1 MAAAAV
7 ASPASAMR
15 DTHTIMDTR
24 TPSPVQ
30 RNRSVDSTATN
41 DEYKPDLSAEVAMLS
56 TKLVNAINYQTN
68 LDDSLQQSRHDLDS
82 AQKELARVRQQKG
95 ELDNL
100 ITGGVLLRKRDVDQ
114 TMAAL
119 RAELEKERAAREEAE
134 KSKKATEGELET
146 LTAALFEEANTMVAA
161 ARRDTE
167 QVERRERQVRTQL
180 EDTELLLASQTEQ
193 LRDLKGVMERLERQ
207 SEYDGL
213 GRGGEASMPVT
224 PVDASRTAAWD
235 AALQFSPST
244 AGTAM
249 EPVQPDHPL
258 HFTHL
263 LAPIMRTDVTAY
275 FDFRELLALSRR
287 TSPHSRQASN
297 STTNLSSLSQSQT
310 NLGQTSSPN
319 LPGAFF
325 SSGTSANT
333 SPSSATFQPVGPPL
347 KESRFYKR
355 ALAEDIEPT
364 LRLDLAPGL
373 SFLSR
378 RSVLSALLNGSL
390 VVEPFNAQVKQYGLG
405 AVFACALCG
414 ESRKTEPVGE
424 DEGAQ
429 RYALCEYCVGRVRA
443 SGDFVGFLRL
453 VRDGHWRCEGEGEE
467 RGAWEEATRLRER
480 MFWARV
486 GGGVVPAV
494 QVVRGETGSVRGVR
508 SARASLE
515 SVSETRVN
523 GRRDVEG
530 LSGSS
535 HGAAQEGAGSTRMEA
550 PHTTVP
556 AGRERST
563 SAIARAIMG
572 APSGVIATGRPDVQP
587 QPDEREMLESRDEAA
602 SDSVALTEPHGP
614 DTEPTTPMFEDA
626 HDDIGSQELQH
637 QADAQL
643 LREASQDLPRPVSSE
658 PQHQQHRQPIPTV
671 HEPTPEPE
679 TDQGSAH
686 AGPEKGRPAVLDRRP
701 SGVLARVR
709 AMEAQAS
716 AGREEKEKKLPG
728 AFE

>member
-207 SEYDGL
+207 SECFANGSL
-213 GRGGEASMPVT
+213 GRGTTVLPFN
-224 PVDASRTAAWD
+224 SRD
-235 AALQFSPST
+235 SD
-244 AGTAM
+244 G
-249 EPVQPDHPL
+249 PVQPDHPL

-414 ESRKTEPVGE
+414 ESRKTEPYVRHHRFRVGE

-429 RYALCEYCVGRVRA
+429 RYALCEYCVSRVRA

-515 SVSETRVN
+515 SVPETRVN

-572 APSGVIATGRPDVQP
+572 TPSGVIATGRPDVQP

-658 PQHQQHRQPIPTV
+658 PQHQQHPQPIPTV
-671 HEPTPEPE
+671 HEPIPEPE
-679 TDQGSAH
+679 TDQGIAH
-686 AGPEKGRPAVLDRRP
+686 AGPEKRRPAVLDRRP